1 MEEMRDMNGCDDT
14 NICAVVTRIGSEG
27 SEGISPQ
34 KPIPITIRMTILQV
48 GMTILQVGMTILQ
61 VGIFGSMIHSTT
73 GLPVMS
79 RT

>member
-48 GMTILQVGMTILQ
+48 GMTILQVG
-61 VGIFGSMIHSTT
+61 IFGSMNHSTT